1 MRGTL
6 VLTRSQV
13 ARLLTLD
20 ACIAAIEKALRAHAR
35 GRSMPPQLLAFHT
48 PEAGAFH
55 LKAAGVLGRRGVF
68 AAKIN
73 ANFGRNPRRGLP
85 RIQGVVALFDA
96 RDGRPLALLDSME
109 LTALRTAAMTAVAA
123 RRLARADARTATI
136 CGCGLQGRV
145 QLRALLR
152 VRRLERAWCWDAEP
166 SAAERYAREMSR
178 ELSLPVQPARR
189 LAAALRESDVIV
201 TCTPARR
208 FFVREKDVS
217 PGAFVAGV
225 GADSSEKQ
233 ELEPALLAKSRVVVD
248 SLEQAAT
255 IGDLHHALAARAM
268 APRQVHAELADVVA
282 GRKPGRRSRRETFVF
297 DSTGIAL
304 QDVAAAACAYERALA
319 RGVGRR
325 IALGV

>member
-1 MRGTL
+1 VNATL
-6 VLTRSQV
+6 IVTRSQV

-20 ACIAAIEKALRAHAR
+20 ACIEAIERALRAHAR
-35 GRSMPPQLLAFHT
+35 GRSLPSQLLGFHT
-48 PEAGAFH
+48 PAGGGFH
-55 LKAAGVLGRRGVF
+55 LKAAGMLGRPAYF
-68 AAKIN
+68 AAKLN
-73 ANFGRNPRRGLP
+73 ANFGSNPRRGLP

-96 RDGRPLALLDSME
+96 RDGRPLALLDSIE

-152 VRRLERAWCWDAEP
+152 VRPLERVFAWDVAP
-166 SAAERYAREMSR
+166 AAAARFAREMSR
-178 ELSLPVQPARR
+178 ELGIAVEPARR
-189 LAAALRESDVIV
+189 LPAALRASVLIV

-208 FFVREKDVS
+208 FFVRAEDVA

-225 GADSSEKQ
+225 GADNPEKQ
-233 ELEPALLAKSRVVVD
+233 ELEPALLAKSRLVVD

-255 IGDLHHALAARAM
+255 IGDLHHALAAGAM
-268 APRQVHAELADVVA
+268 TQQDVHAELADVVA
-282 GRKPGRRSRRETFVF
+282 GRKPGRRSPREIFVF

-304 QDVAAAACAYERALA
+304 QDVAAAACTYERALA
-319 RGVGRR
+319 AGVGRR
-325 IALGV
+325 VALGR